1 MPSRWAAL
9 VLRLGLSA
17 LRRYVER
24 PLLWAALRFGEG
36 PYYEIDP
43 AAEVVN
49 VLTSSFVYFDL
60 GKVLV
65 TFDPEIACRQVAQLL
80 QTDSQ
85 TIGAAMYDSGIEDL
99 LESGQIEEPEF
110 LDRLF
115 SSVGHSAAAADVLE
129 AMSAM
134 FRLNTSMLPVVSR
147 LVSEGVP
154 MGILSNTCRPHW
166 DWIMRQ
172 NYGLLRLIGTPA
184 ALSYEIGCM
193 KPDPKIYHAAAELAG
208 CAADQILFIDDRIE
222 NVQGATACGW
232 RAIHYIDTPTLIE
245 DLRAMGCRCF
255 V

>member
-1 MPSRWAAL
+1 M
-9 VLRLGLSA
+9 
-17 LRRYVER
+17 
-24 PLLWAALRFGEG
+24 
-36 PYYEIDP
+36 
-43 AAEVVN
+43 
-49 VLTSSFVYFDL
+49 LTSTFVYFDL
-60 GKVLV
+60 GNVLV
-65 TFDPEIACRQVAQLL
+65 KFDPELACRQVGDLL
-80 QTDSQ
+80 ECDPT
-85 TIGAAMYDSGIEDL
+85 TIRAAMYDSGIEEL

-115 SSVGHSAAAADVLE
+115 SSVGRSAAGDAVLE

-134 FRLNTSMLPVVSR
+134 FRLNTPILPVVSR

-166 DWIMRQ
+166 DWIMRQNYGLLRQ

-208 CAADQILFIDDRIE
+208 CAAEQILFIDDRIE

-245 DLRAMGCRCF
+245 DLRAMGYRCF